1 LALTASEGGV
11 TLARSALREL
21 GGVGLLLASFWLGG
35 CKMDEVIARC
45 ENEDLAACELAC
57 QRGVVGE
64 GGCLGAGWL
73 ALSRGPLERA
83 PAFLA
88 QACAGGDA
96 RGCLKQ
102 AELVEDDAR
111 SPEKAA
117 ALPSLSAERQRL
129 LERACQLASQAPAE
143 HVAPWPYPHS
153 RGVLEQACAGWGR
166 TTLGNDESRTRRAFE
181 RACSP
186 GAGEPCQ
193 LKLDEQLAA
202 ARALVPRCKPPR
214 TGMGADPKAAALEGE
229 VDADRM
235 LACKQLATLLD
246 PLRGRALGQS
256 LCVGQ
261 KPLVVSGMVV
271 NPCDA
276 NSFLKDEAWEHG
288 LRQPERWLGTDPPEW

>member
-1 LALTASEGGV
+1 MTSAC
-11 TLARSALREL
+11 SALRGL

-35 CKMDEVIARC
+35 CKMDDVIARC
-45 ENEDLAACELAC
+45 GNEDLAACELAC
-57 QRGVVGE
+57 QRGVVGD

-73 ALSRGPLERA
+73 VLRRGPQERA

-88 QACAGGDA
+88 QACAGGEA

-102 AELVEDDAR
+102 AELVERDG
-111 SPEKAA
+111 SF
-117 ALPSLSAERQRL
+117 AERQQL

-143 HVAPWPYPHS
+143 EVAPWPYQHS
-153 RGVLEQACAGWGR
+153 RGVLEQACAGLGR

-186 GAGEPCQ
+186 GAGKPCQ

-202 ARALVPRCKPPR
+202 ARALVPRCRPPR
-214 TGMGADPKAAALEGE
+214 TSMGSDPKAAALEGE
-229 VDADRM
+229 VDADRV

-261 KPLVVSGMVV
+261 KPMVVSGMVI

-276 NSFLKDEAWEHG
+276 SSFLKDEAWEHG

>member
-1 LALTASEGGV
+1 MLSRSAHRGRGGV
-11 TLARSALREL
+11 W
-21 GGVGLLLASFWLGG
+21 LLLASLWLGG
-35 CKMDEVIARC
+35 CKMDELVERCAR
-45 ENEDLAACELAC
+45 EDLAACELAC

-64 GGCLGAGWL
+64 GGCLSGGLL

-83 PAFLA
+83 PGFLG

-102 AELVEDDAR
+102 AELIDTDAR
-111 SPEKAA
+111 SPEKAV
-117 ALPSLSAERQRL
+117 ALAGLFAERQRL
-129 LERACQLASQAPAE
+129 LERACQLASRAPAE
-143 HVAPWPYPHS
+143 DIGPWPYRHS

-166 TTLGNDESRTRRAFE
+166 TTLGNDESLTRRAFE

-186 GAGEPCQ
+186 GAGEACQ

-214 TGMGADPKAAALEGE
+214 ASMGSDPKAAALEGE
-229 VDADRM
+229 VDADRL

-256 LCVGQ
+256 LCVGHE
-261 KPLVVSGMVV
+261 PVVV
-271 NPCDA
+271 NGIEIKACDA
-276 NSFLKDEAWEHG
+276 SSFLIDGAREHG
-288 LRQPERWLGTDPPEW
+288 LRQPELWLGADPPEW

>member
-1 LALTASEGGV
+1 MHAYLRGAGGPW
-11 TLARSALREL
+11 LLL
-21 GGVGLLLASFWLGG
+21 GLLCLGG
-35 CKMDEVIARC
+35 CKMDELMARC

-57 QRGVVGE
+57 QRGVAGK
-64 GGCLGAGWL
+64 GGCLGAGWV

-88 QACAGGDA
+88 QACAGGEA

-102 AELVEDDAR
+102 AELVERDGSFAAR
-111 SPEKAA
+111 
-117 ALPSLSAERQRL
+117 QQL

-143 HVAPWPYPHS
+143 NIAPWPYQHS
-153 RGVLEQACAGWGR
+153 RGVLEQACAGLGR
-166 TTLGNDESRTRRAFE
+166 TTLGSDESRTLRAFAL
-181 RACSP
+181 ACSP

-202 ARALVPRCKPPR
+202 ARALVSRCKPPR
-214 TGMGADPKAAALEGE
+214 SSLGSDPKPAALEGE
-229 VDADRM
+229 VDADRV

-261 KPLVVSGMVV
+261 KPVVVSGMVI

-276 NSFLKDEAWEHG
+276 SSFLKDDAWEHA
-288 LRQPERWLGTDPPEW
+288 LRQPERWLGADPPEW